1 MAMFGHDFYHGTLRR
16 YVVMFGNLFNEMQIE
31 RFDDTGTKVQT
42 VSVPIAYGPK
52 QRFIERAL
60 SDPTG
65 LKPISTILP
74 RLAFAMTAMSYA
86 PQRKLNSTLKY
97 KSGFNATQSE
107 FSSVYAPVPYDLNFT
122 LSIMTRNS
130 EDGTQILEKII
141 PFFTPDFTVTMK
153 ALPAMSIN
161 LDIPIE
167 ISAISSDDTYEG
179 DFDSNRV
186 LTWDIDFIVKGYL
199 FGPVTKT
206 KYITNADVSLFE
218 EGFTVADTIQ
228 SFTGNS
234 NFEVSN
240 TITS

>member
-16 YVVMFGNLFNEMQIE
+16 YVIMFGNLFNEVQID
-31 RFDDTGTKVQT
+31 RFNDSGTKIQT

-60 SDPTG
+60 TDPTG
-65 LKPISTILP
+65 LKSISTILP
-74 RLAFAMTAMSYA
+74 RLAFSMTSMTYA
-86 PQRKLNSTLKY
+86 PVRKLNSTLKY
-97 KSGFNATQSE
+97 KNGFNSSLNE

-130 EDGTQILEKII
+130 EDGTQILERIV

-153 ALPAMSIN
+153 ALPAMNIN

-167 ISAISSDDTYEG
+167 ISSISSDDSYEG

-186 LTWDIDFIVKGYL
+186 LTWDLDFIIKGYL
-199 FGPVTKT
+199 FGPITKT
-206 KYITNADVSLFE
+206 KYITNAEVSLFE
-218 EGFTVADTIQ
+218 YDSDVADTTQ
-228 SFTGNS
+228 TFTGNS
-234 NFEVSN
+234 NFEVAN
-240 TITS
+240 TIS